1 MPAYTPIFI
10 ICGLAAADAD
20 HASEFVVVLLEE
32 GDHGLLLVIAAEIH
46 LLDHHRSNEGLFV
59 KERVVASFD
68 VEPDIGQLFVDADG
82 HAASSRDPSLRSV
95 PTEGSDRETC
105 GKLRPLSVDRD
116 TSHNRDVSVPQRRI
130 LLDVE

>member
-10 ICGLAAADAD
+10 ICGHAAADTD
-20 HASEFVVVLLEE
+20 HAFEFVVVLLEE

-46 LLDHHRSNEGLFV
+46 LFDHQRSNEGLLV
-59 KERVVASFD
+59 KELVVASLD
-68 VEPDIGQLFVDADG
+68 VKSDIGQLFVDLDG
-82 HAASSRDPSLRSV
+82 HVAPSADPPLCGV
-95 PTEGSDRETC
+95 PTGGSDREPC

-116 TSHNRDVSVPQRRI
+116 ASHDRGPTVPQRRI